1 MTDEHIFL
9 ARQEEGRKI
18 VATKLPSWA
27 ENMSILFP
35 AKISLE
41 QCSSEAT
48 ATYKAGL
55 ASGESLVDLTGGFG
69 VDCSF
74 LSKNFSSVDYVEQNE
89 ELCQIAEHNFK
100 ALGLNI
106 RVNNAESVEFLKN
119 MPAVDCIYI
128 DPARRD
134 IKGKKTADLSLCS
147 PNLLEIRDILLD
159 KCNTLLIKLSPMFDI
174 SSALEVFPEC
184 AEVHVVSVK
193 NECKELLLLVEG
205 GFCGE
210 TEIVCIELGMR
221 NFAVSE
227 SNVQFTET
235 LPNESKI
242 AEGNEELGILRVG
255 ESISKTSF
263 DYAEHKQNRLQA
275 MRSEEFGEIVSYSAP
290 KSYLYEPNASIMKAG
305 LFKTVAN
312 KYNVQKL
319 HPSTHLYTSE
329 ELVPD
334 FPGRSFEIKRVTKV
348 QKKEIQDIEKANLS
362 IRNFPGNV
370 ADLRKKLKLKDG
382 GDTYIFACT
391 LNDNSKVLIIC
402 EKIPN
407 YSLTFISTS

>member
-9 ARQEEGRKI
+9 ARQTEGRKI
-18 VATKLPSWA
+18 IANKLPSWA

-35 AKISLE
+35 VKISLE

-48 ATYKAGL
+48 AIYKAGL
-55 ASGESLVDLTGGFG
+55 VRGESLVDLTGGFG

-89 ELCQIAEHNFK
+89 ELCQIAEHNFA

-106 RVNNAESVEFLKN
+106 RVNNAESVSFLVD
-119 MPAVDCIYI
+119 MPSVDCIYI

-134 IKGKKTADLSLCS
+134 VKGKKTADLSLCS
-147 PNLLEIRDILLD
+147 PNLLEIRDILLE

-184 AEVHVVSVK
+184 KQVHVVSVK
-193 NECKELLLLVEG
+193 NECKELLLLIEK
-205 GFCGE
+205 GFAGE
-210 TEIVCIELGMR
+210 AEIVCVDLDNQPRRGLSLGR
-221 NFAVSE
+221 QVSE
-227 SNVQFTET
+227 HSDDACIVELAVKSKET
-235 LPNESKI
+235 LLEVN
-242 AEGNEELGILRVG
+242 
-255 ESISKTSF
+255 
-263 DYAEHKQNRLQA
+263 
-275 MRSEEFGEIVSYSAP
+275 YSAP

-305 LFKTVAN
+305 LFKTIAK

-329 ELVPD
+329 EFVPN
-334 FPGRSFEIKRVTKV
+334 FPGRSFETKRVTKV

-362 IRNFPGNV
+362 TRNFPGNV

-402 EKIPN
+402 EKC
-407 YSLTFISTS
+407 

>member
-9 ARQEEGRKI
+9 ARQTEGRKI

-35 AKISLE
+35 VKISLE

-48 ATYKAGL
+48 ALYKAGL
-55 ASGESLVDLTGGFG
+55 VSGESLVDLTGGFG

-89 ELCQIAEHNFK
+89 ELCQIAEHNFA

-106 RVNNAESVEFLKN
+106 RVNNAESVSFLAD
-119 MPAVDCIYI
+119 MPSVDCIYI

-134 IKGKKTADLSLCS
+134 VKGKKTADLSLCS
-147 PNLLEIRDILLD
+147 PNLLEIRDILLE

-184 AEVHVVSVK
+184 KQVHVVSVK

-210 TEIVCIELGMR
+210 TEVVCIDL
-221 NFAVSE
+221 
-227 SNVQFTET
+227 T
-235 LPNESKI
+235 PNSSLLTPNLIVEK
-242 AEGNEELGILRVG
+242 NEENSTIIG
-255 ESISKTSF
+255 
-263 DYAEHKQNRLQA
+263 
-275 MRSEEFGEIVSYSAP
+275 YSAP
-290 KSYLYEPNASIMKAG
+290 KSYLYEPYASIMKAG
-305 LFKTVAN
+305 LFKTVA
-312 KYNVQKL
+312 KRYNVQKL
-319 HPSTHLYTSE
+319 HPNTHLYTSDE
-329 ELVPD
+329 YIEN
-334 FPGRSFEIKRVTKV
+334 FPGRSFQINRVTKV
-348 QKKEIQDIEKANLS
+348 QRKEIQDIEKANLS

-370 ADLRKKLKLKDG
+370 ADIKKKLKLKDG
-382 GDTYIFACT
+382 GNIYIFACT
-391 LNDNSKVLIIC
+391 LHDNSKVLIVC
-402 EKIPN
+402 NKLGVR
-407 YSLTFISTS
+407 S

>member
-9 ARQEEGRKI
+9 ARQTEGRKI

-35 AKISLE
+35 VKISLE

-48 ATYKAGL
+48 AIYKAGL
-55 ASGESLVDLTGGFG
+55 VSGESLVDLTGGFG

-89 ELCQIAEHNFK
+89 ELCQIAEHNFA

-106 RVNNAESVEFLKN
+106 RVNNAESVSFLAD
-119 MPAVDCIYI
+119 MPSVDCIYI

-134 IKGKKTADLSLCS
+134 VKGKKTADLSLCS
-147 PNLLEIRDILLD
+147 PNLLEIRDILLE

-184 AEVHVVSVK
+184 KQVHVVSVK

-210 TEIVCIELGMR
+210 TEIVCVDLD
-221 NFAVSE
+221 
-227 SNVQFTET
+227 
-235 LPNESKI
+235 
-242 AEGNEELGILRVG
+242 ELGISVQTSGEPSLLELSRVQP
-255 ESISKTSF
+255 EITSV
-263 DYAEHKQNRLQA
+263 ASNLKKEK
-275 MRSEEFGEIVSYSAP
+275 GEIIGYSAP
-290 KSYLYEPNASIMKAG
+290 KSYLYEPYASIMKAG

-319 HPSTHLYTSE
+319 HPNTHLYTSDE
-329 ELVPD
+329 YIEN
-334 FPGRSFEIKRVTKV
+334 FPGRSFQINRVTKV
-348 QKKEIQDIEKANLS
+348 QRKEIQDIDKANLS

-370 ADLRKKLKLKDG
+370 ADLKKKLKLKDG
-382 GDTYIFACT
+382 GNIYIFACT

-402 EKIPN
+402 EKLGVR
-407 YSLTFISTS
+407 S

>member
-1 MTDEHIFL
+1 MTENHIFL
-9 ARQEEGRKI
+9 ARQTEGRKAM
-18 VATKLPSWA
+18 ATKLPSWA

-35 AKISLE
+35 VKISLE

-48 ATYKAGL
+48 ALYKASL
-55 ASGESLVDLTGGFG
+55 VSGESMVDLTGGFG

-74 LSKNFSSVDYVEQNE
+74 LSKKFSKVDYVEQNT
-89 ELCQIAEHNFK
+89 ELCEIAEHNFRV
-100 ALGLNI
+100 LGLNI
-106 RVNNAESVEFLKN
+106 KVNNAESVEFLKA
-119 MPAVDCIYI
+119 MPSVDCIYI

-134 IKGKKTADLSLCS
+134 VKGKKTADLSLCS
-147 PNLLEIRDILLD
+147 PNLLEIRDVLLE
-159 KCNTLLIKLSPMFDI
+159 KCDTLLIKLSPMFDI

-184 AEVHVVSVK
+184 RQVHVVSVK

-210 TEIVCIELGMR
+210 TEIVCVDL
-221 NFAVSE
+221 
-227 SNVQFTET
+227 T
-235 LPNESKI
+235 PNSSLLTPNLI
-242 AEGNEELGILRVG
+242 AKKNEGNSTIIG
-255 ESISKTSF
+255 
-263 DYAEHKQNRLQA
+263 
-275 MRSEEFGEIVSYSAP
+275 YSVP
-290 KSYLYEPNASIMKAG
+290 KAYLYEPNASIMKAG

-312 KYNVQKL
+312 RYNVQKL

-334 FPGRSFEIKRVTKV
+334 FPGRSFKVERVTKV
-348 QKKEIQDIEKANLS
+348 QRKEIQDIEKANLS

-391 LNDNSKVLIIC
+391 LNDNSKVLIVT
-402 EKIPN
+402 EK
-407 YSLTFISTS
+407 LGVSTP

>member
-1 MTDEHIFL
+1 MTENHIFL
-9 ARQEEGRKI
+9 ARQTEGRKAM
-18 VATKLPSWA
+18 ATKLPSWA

-35 AKISLE
+35 VKISLE

-48 ATYKAGL
+48 ALYKASL
-55 ASGESLVDLTGGFG
+55 VSGESMVDLTGGFG

-74 LSKNFSSVDYVEQNE
+74 LSKKFSSVDYVEQNE
-89 ELCQIAEHNFK
+89 ELCQIAEHNFA

-106 RVNNAESVEFLKN
+106 RVNNAESVSFLVD
-119 MPAVDCIYI
+119 MPSVDCIYI

-134 IKGKKTADLSLCS
+134 VKGKKTADLSLCS
-147 PNLLEIRDILLD
+147 PNLLEIRDILLE

-184 AEVHVVSVK
+184 KQVHVVSVK

-210 TEIVCIELGMR
+210 TEIVCVDLDELGVR
-221 NFAVSE
+221 S
-227 SNVQFTET
+227 
-235 LPNESKI
+235 
-242 AEGNEELGILRVG
+242 EELGVRSK
-255 ESISKTSF
+255 ESLLTVNYSVSK
-263 DYAEHKQNRLQA
+263 N
-275 MRSEEFGEIVSYSAP
+275 
-290 KSYLYEPNASIMKAG
+290 YLYEPNASVMKAG

-329 ELVPD
+329 ELVPN

-348 QKKEIQDIEKANLS
+348 QRKEIQDIDKANLS

-391 LNDNSKVLIIC
+391 LHDNSKVLIIC
-402 EKIPN
+402 EKC
-407 YSLTFISTS
+407 

>member
-1 MTDEHIFL
+1 MTEDHIFL

-18 VATKLPSWA
+18 VASKLPSWA
-27 ENMSILFP
+27 ENMSIVFP

-48 ATYKAGL
+48 ATYKASL
-55 ASGESLVDLTGGFG
+55 VSGESLVDLTGGFG

-134 IKGKKTADLSLCS
+134 VKGKKTADLSLCS

-174 SSALEVFPEC
+174 TSALEVFPEC

-193 NECKELLLLVEG
+193 NECKELLLLVEK

-210 TEIVCIELGMR
+210 TEIVCVDLD
-221 NFAVSE
+221 
-227 SNVQFTET
+227 
-235 LPNESKI
+235 
-242 AEGNEELGILRVG
+242 ELGISVQTSG
-255 ESISKTSF
+255 EPSLLELSQVQPEITSIASNLKK
-263 DYAEHKQNRLQA
+263 EK
-275 MRSEEFGEIVSYSAP
+275 GEIISYSSP
-290 KSYLYEPNASIMKAG
+290 KAYLYEPNASIMKAG
-305 LFKTVAN
+305 LFKTVA
-312 KYNVQKL
+312 KRYNVAKL
-319 HPSTHLYTSE
+319 HPSTHLYTSK
-329 ELVPD
+329 ELVEN
-334 FPGRSFEIKRVTKV
+334 FPGRIFKINRVTKV
-348 QKKEIQDIEKANLS
+348 QKKEISDIEKANLS

-382 GDTYIFACT
+382 GDIYIFACT

-402 EKIPN
+402 EK
-407 YSLTFISTS
+407 T

>member
-9 ARQEEGRKI
+9 ARQTEGRKI

-35 AKISLE
+35 VKISLE

-48 ATYKAGL
+48 ALYKAGL
-55 ASGESLVDLTGGFG
+55 VSGKSLVDLTGGFG

-89 ELCQIAEHNFK
+89 ELCQIAEHNFA

-106 RVNNAESVEFLKN
+106 RVNNAESVSFLAD
-119 MPAVDCIYI
+119 MPSVDCIYI

-134 IKGKKTADLSLCS
+134 VKGKKTADLSLCC
-147 PNLLEIRDILLD
+147 PNLLEIRDILLK

-184 AEVHVVSVK
+184 KQVHVVSVK

-210 TEIVCIELGMR
+210 TEIVCVDLDELGVR
-221 NFAVSE
+221 S
-227 SNVQFTET
+227 
-235 LPNESKI
+235 
-242 AEGNEELGILRVG
+242 EELGVRSK
-255 ESISKTSF
+255 ESLLTVNYSVSK
-263 DYAEHKQNRLQA
+263 N
-275 MRSEEFGEIVSYSAP
+275 
-290 KSYLYEPNASIMKAG
+290 YLYEPNASIMKAG
-305 LFKTVAN
+305 LFKTVA
-312 KYNVQKL
+312 KRYNVQKL

-329 ELVPD
+329 ELMPN

-348 QKKEIQDIEKANLS
+348 QRKEIQDIDKANLS

-370 ADLRKKLKLKDG
+370 ADLKKKLKLKDG
-382 GDTYIFACT
+382 GNTYIFACT
-391 LNDNSKVLIIC
+391 LNDNSKVLIVC
-402 EKIPN
+402 EKLGVR
-407 YSLTFISTS
+407 SEE

>member
-1 MTDEHIFL
+1 MTDEHIFI
-9 ARQEEGRKI
+9 ARQTEGRKI
-18 VATKLPSWA
+18 IANKLPSWA

-35 AKISLE
+35 VKISLE
-41 QCSSEAT
+41 QCSSETT
-48 ATYKAGL
+48 AIYKAGL
-55 ASGESLVDLTGGFG
+55 VRGESLVDLTGGFG

-74 LSKNFSSVDYVEQNE
+74 LSRKFSSVDYVEQNE
-89 ELCQIAEHNFK
+89 ELCQIAEHNFA

-106 RVNNAESVEFLKN
+106 RVNNAESVDFLKK
-119 MPAVDCIYI
+119 MPFVDCIYI

-147 PNLLEIRDILLD
+147 PNLLEIRDILLE

-184 AEVHVVSVK
+184 KQVHVVSVK
-193 NECKELLLLVEG
+193 NECKELLLLVEK

-210 TEIVCIELGMR
+210 TEVVCVNLEELGVR
-221 NFAVSE
+221 S
-227 SNVQFTET
+227 
-235 LPNESKI
+235 
-242 AEGNEELGILRVG
+242 EELGISVQTSGEPSLLELSRVKL
-255 ESISKTSF
+255 EITSV
-263 DYAEHKQNRLQA
+263 ASNLKKEK
-275 MRSEEFGEIVSYSAP
+275 GEIISYSFP
-290 KSYLYEPNASIMKAG
+290 KSYFYEPNASIMKAG

-329 ELVPD
+329 ELVPN

-362 IRNFPGNV
+362 TRNFPGNV

-391 LNDNSKVLIIC
+391 LNDNSKVLIVC
-402 EKIPN
+402 NKLGVR
-407 YSLTFISTS
+407 S

>member
-1 MTDEHIFL
+1 MTDEHIFI
-9 ARQEEGRKI
+9 ARQTEGRKI
-18 VATKLPSWA
+18 IANKLPSWA

-35 AKISLE
+35 VKISLE

-48 ATYKAGL
+48 AIYKAGL
-55 ASGESLVDLTGGFG
+55 VRGESLVDLTGGFG

-74 LSKNFSSVDYVEQNE
+74 LSRNFTSVDYVEQNE
-89 ELCQIAEHNFK
+89 ELCQIAEHNFA

-106 RVNNAESVEFLKN
+106 RVNNAESVSFLED
-119 MPAVDCIYI
+119 MPSVDCIYI

-147 PNLLEIRDILLD
+147 PNLLEIRDILLK

-184 AEVHVVSVK
+184 KQVHVVSVK

-210 TEIVCIELGMR
+210 TEIVCVDLDELGVR
-221 NFAVSE
+221 S
-227 SNVQFTET
+227 
-235 LPNESKI
+235 
-242 AEGNEELGILRVG
+242 EELGISVQTSGEPSLLELSRVKL
-255 ESISKTSF
+255 EITSV
-263 DYAEHKQNRLQA
+263 ASNLKKEK
-275 MRSEEFGEIVSYSAP
+275 GEIISYSFP

-329 ELVPD
+329 ELVPN

-362 IRNFPGNV
+362 TRNFPGNV

-391 LNDNSKVLIIC
+391 LNDNSKVLIVC
-402 EKIPN
+402 EKLGVR
-407 YSLTFISTS
+407 S

>member
-1 MTDEHIFL
+1 MTEEHILL

-18 VATKLPSWA
+18 VASKLPSWA

-48 ATYKAGL
+48 ALYKAGL
-55 ASGESLVDLTGGFG
+55 VSGESLVDLTGGFG

-74 LSKNFSSVDYVEQNE
+74 LSCKFSSVDYLEQNE

-106 RVNNAESVEFLKN
+106 KVNNAESVEFLKK

-134 IKGKKTADLSLCS
+134 VKGKKTADLSLCS

-210 TEIVCIELGMR
+210 TEIVCVDL
-221 NFAVSE
+221 
-227 SNVQFTET
+227 
-235 LPNESKI
+235 
-242 AEGNEELGILRVG
+242 EELSRRVDDRQGIVQPEITSVASNLRK
-255 ESISKTSF
+255 EK
-263 DYAEHKQNRLQA
+263 
-275 MRSEEFGEIVSYSAP
+275 GEIISYSFP

-329 ELVPD
+329 ELVPN

-362 IRNFPGNV
+362 TRNFPGNV

-382 GDTYIFACT
+382 GNTYIFACT

-402 EKIPN
+402 EKC
-407 YSLTFISTS
+407 

>member
-1 MTDEHIFL
+1 MTDEHIFI
-9 ARQEEGRKI
+9 ARQTEGRKI
-18 VATKLPSWA
+18 IANKLPSWA

-35 AKISLE
+35 VKISLE

-48 ATYKAGL
+48 AIYKAGL
-55 ASGESLVDLTGGFG
+55 VRGESLVDLTGGFG

-74 LSKNFSSVDYVEQNE
+74 LSKNFTSVDYVEQNE
-89 ELCQIAEHNFK
+89 ELCQIAEHNFA

-106 RVNNAESVEFLKN
+106 RVNNAESVSFLED
-119 MPAVDCIYI
+119 MPSVDCIYI

-134 IKGKKTADLSLCS
+134 VKGKKTADLSLCS
-147 PNLLEIRDILLD
+147 PNLLEIRDTLLE

-184 AEVHVVSVK
+184 KQVHVVSVK

-210 TEIVCIELGMR
+210 TEIVCVDLDELSRRVDDRQGIMKLEITSV
-221 NFAVSE
+221 A
-227 SNVQFTET
+227 SNLIKE
-235 LPNESKI
+235 K
-242 AEGNEELGILRVG
+242 
-255 ESISKTSF
+255 
-263 DYAEHKQNRLQA
+263 
-275 MRSEEFGEIVSYSAP
+275 GEIISYSFP

-329 ELVPD
+329 ELVPN

-362 IRNFPGNV
+362 TRNFPGNV

-402 EKIPN
+402 NKLGVRN
-407 YSLTFISTS
+407 

>member
-9 ARQEEGRKI
+9 ARQTEGRKI
-18 VATKLPSWA
+18 IANKLPSWA

-35 AKISLE
+35 VKISLE

-48 ATYKAGL
+48 ALYKTGL
-55 ASGESLVDLTGGFG
+55 IAGESLVDLTGGFG

-100 ALGLNI
+100 TLGLNI
-106 RVNNAESVEFLKN
+106 RVNNAESVEFLKS

-134 IKGKKTADLSLCS
+134 VKGKKTADLSLCS
-147 PNLLEIRDILLD
+147 PNLLDIRDILLD

-184 AEVHVVSVK
+184 KQVHVVSVK

-210 TEIVCIELGMR
+210 TEIVCVDL
-221 NFAVSE
+221 
-227 SNVQFTET
+227 T
-235 LPNESKI
+235 PNSSLLFPNGHQHVLTPNII
-242 AEGNEELGILRVG
+242 AKKNEGNITIIG
-255 ESISKTSF
+255 
-263 DYAEHKQNRLQA
+263 
-275 MRSEEFGEIVSYSAP
+275 YSAP

-305 LFKTVAN
+305 LFKTVA
-312 KYNVQKL
+312 KRYNVAKL

-329 ELVPD
+329 ELVEN
-334 FPGRSFEIKRVTKV
+334 FPGRTFKINKVTRV
-348 QKKEIQDIEKANLS
+348 QKKEISDIEKANLS

-370 ADLRKKLKLKDG
+370 AELKKKLKLKDG
-382 GDTYIFACT
+382 GATYIFACT

-402 EKIPN
+402 EKA
-407 YSLTFISTS
+407 

>member
-9 ARQEEGRKI
+9 ARQTEGRKI
-18 VATKLPSWA
+18 IANKLPSWA

-35 AKISLE
+35 VKISLE

-48 ATYKAGL
+48 AIYKAGL
-55 ASGESLVDLTGGFG
+55 VSGVSLVDLTGGFG

-74 LSKNFSSVDYVEQNE
+74 LSKKFSSVDYVEQNE
-89 ELCQIAEHNFK
+89 ELCQIAEHNFA

-106 RVNNAESVEFLKN
+106 RVNNAESVDFLKK
-119 MPAVDCIYI
+119 MPFVDCIYI

-134 IKGKKTADLSLCS
+134 VKGKKTADLSLCS
-147 PNLLEIRDILLD
+147 PNLLEIRDILLE

-184 AEVHVVSVK
+184 KQVHVVSVK
-193 NECKELLLLVEG
+193 NECKELLLLVEC

-210 TEIVCIELGMR
+210 TEVVCVNLEELGVR

-242 AEGNEELGILRVG
+242 AEGNEEPEI
-255 ESISKTSF
+255 TSV
-263 DYAEHKQNRLQA
+263 ASNLKKEK
-275 MRSEEFGEIVSYSAP
+275 GEIISYSFP

-329 ELVPD
+329 ELVPN

-348 QKKEIQDIEKANLS
+348 QRKEIQDIEKANLS
-362 IRNFPGNV
+362 TRNFPGNV

-391 LNDNSKVLIIC
+391 LNDNSKVLIVC
-402 EKIPN
+402 NKLGVR
-407 YSLTFISTS
+407 S

>member
-9 ARQEEGRKI
+9 ARQTEGRKI
-18 VATKLPSWA
+18 IATKLPSWA
-27 ENMSILFP
+27 VNMSILFP
-35 AKISLE
+35 VKISLE

-48 ATYKAGL
+48 ALYKAGL
-55 ASGESLVDLTGGFG
+55 VSGESLVDLTGGFG

-74 LSKNFSSVDYVEQNE
+74 LSKNFSQTDYVEQNE
-89 ELCQIAEHNFK
+89 ELCKIAEHNFEV
-100 ALGLNI
+100 LGHNI
-106 RVNNAESVEFLKN
+106 KVNNAESVEFLKA
-119 MPAVDCIYI
+119 MPAVSCIYI

-134 IKGKKTADLSLCS
+134 VKGKKTADLSLCS
-147 PNLLEIRDILLD
+147 PNLLEIRDILLG

-184 AEVHVVSVK
+184 RQVHVVSVK
-193 NECKELLLLVEG
+193 NECKELLLLVEK

-210 TEIVCIELGMR
+210 TEIFCVDLDELSQVQPEITSV
-221 NFAVSE
+221 A
-227 SNVQFTET
+227 SNLKKE
-235 LPNESKI
+235 K
-242 AEGNEELGILRVG
+242 
-255 ESISKTSF
+255 
-263 DYAEHKQNRLQA
+263 
-275 MRSEEFGEIVSYSAP
+275 GEIISYSPP
-290 KSYLYEPNASIMKAG
+290 KAYLYEPNASIMKAG

-312 KYNVQKL
+312 RYNVQKL

-329 ELVPD
+329 EFVPN

-348 QKKEIQDIEKANLS
+348 QRKEIQDIDKANLS

-391 LNDNSKVLIIC
+391 LNDNSKVLIITK
-402 EKIPN
+402 KI
-407 YSLTFISTS
+407 

>member
-1 MTDEHIFL
+1 MTDEHIFI
-9 ARQEEGRKI
+9 ARQTEGRKI
-18 VATKLPSWA
+18 IANKLPSWA

-35 AKISLE
+35 VKISLE

-48 ATYKAGL
+48 AIYKAGL
-55 ASGESLVDLTGGFG
+55 VRGESLVDLTGGFG

-74 LSKNFSSVDYVEQNE
+74 LSRNFTSVDYVEQNE
-89 ELCQIAEHNFK
+89 ELCQIAEHNFA

-106 RVNNAESVEFLKN
+106 RVNNAESVSFLED
-119 MPAVDCIYI
+119 MPSVDCIYI

-134 IKGKKTADLSLCS
+134 VKGKKTADLSLCS
-147 PNLLEIRDILLD
+147 PNLLEIRDTLLE

-184 AEVHVVSVK
+184 KQVHVVSVK
-193 NECKELLLLVEG
+193 NECKELLLLVNKG
-205 GFCGE
+205 IKKGI
-210 TEIVCIELGMR
+210 EIICVDLTPHSSLLTP
-221 NFAVSE
+221 NF
-227 SNVQFTET
+227 
-235 LPNESKI
+235 I
-242 AEGNEELGILRVG
+242 AE
-255 ESISKTSF
+255 
-263 DYAEHKQNRLQA
+263 Q
-275 MRSEEFGEIVSYSAP
+275 SEEPVQNVTYSAP
-290 KSYLYEPNASIMKAG
+290 KGYLYEPNASIMKAG

-329 ELVPD
+329 ELVPN

-362 IRNFPGNV
+362 TRNFPGNV

-402 EKIPN
+402 NKLGVR
-407 YSLTFISTS
+407 S

>member
-9 ARQEEGRKI
+9 ARQTEGRKI
-18 VATKLPSWA
+18 IANKLPSWA

-35 AKISLE
+35 MKISLE

-48 ATYKAGL
+48 ALYKAGL
-55 ASGESLVDLTGGFG
+55 VSGKSLVDLTGGFG

-74 LSKNFSSVDYVEQNE
+74 LSKNFTSVDYVEQNE
-89 ELCQIAEHNFK
+89 ELCKIAEHNF
-100 ALGLNI
+100 ATLGLNI
-106 RVNNAESVEFLKN
+106 RVNNAESVSFLAD
-119 MPAVDCIYI
+119 MPSVDCIYI

-147 PNLLEIRDILLD
+147 PNLLEIRDILLK

-184 AEVHVVSVK
+184 KQVHVVSVK

-210 TEIVCIELGMR
+210 TEIVCVDLDELGVR

-242 AEGNEELGILRVG
+242 AEGNEELEI
-255 ESISKTSF
+255 TSV
-263 DYAEHKQNRLQA
+263 ASNLKKEK
-275 MRSEEFGEIVSYSAP
+275 GEIISYSFP
-290 KSYLYEPNASIMKAG
+290 KAYLYEPNASIMKAG

-329 ELVPD
+329 EFVPG
-334 FPGRSFEIKRVTKV
+334 FPGRSFKIKRVTKV

-362 IRNFPGNV
+362 TRNFPGNV

-391 LNDNSKVLIIC
+391 LNDNSKVLIVC
-402 EKIPN
+402 EKLGIR
-407 YSLTFISTS
+407 S

>member
-9 ARQEEGRKI
+9 ARQTEGRKI
-18 VATKLPSWA
+18 IANKLPSWA

-35 AKISLE
+35 VKISLE

-48 ATYKAGL
+48 AIYKAGL
-55 ASGESLVDLTGGFG
+55 VSGESLVDLTGGFG

-89 ELCQIAEHNFK
+89 ELCQIAEHNFA

-106 RVNNAESVEFLKN
+106 RVNNAESVSFLVD
-119 MPAVDCIYI
+119 MPSVDCIYI

-147 PNLLEIRDILLD
+147 PNLLEIRDILLE

-184 AEVHVVSVK
+184 KQVHVVSVK

-210 TEIVCIELGMR
+210 TEIVCVDLD
-221 NFAVSE
+221 
-227 SNVQFTET
+227 
-235 LPNESKI
+235 
-242 AEGNEELGILRVG
+242 ELGITSVASNLRK
-255 ESISKTSF
+255 EK
-263 DYAEHKQNRLQA
+263 
-275 MRSEEFGEIVSYSAP
+275 GEIIGYFAP
-290 KSYLYEPNASIMKAG
+290 KAYLYEPNASIMKAG

-329 ELVPD
+329 ELVPN

-362 IRNFPGNV
+362 TRNFPGNV

-382 GDTYIFACT
+382 GDVYIFACT

-407 YSLTFISTS
+407 S

>member
-1 MTDEHIFL
+1 MTDEHIFI
-9 ARQEEGRKI
+9 ARQTEGRKI
-18 VATKLPSWA
+18 IANKLPSWA

-35 AKISLE
+35 VKISLE

-48 ATYKAGL
+48 AIYKAGL
-55 ASGESLVDLTGGFG
+55 VSGVSLVDLTGGFG

-74 LSKNFSSVDYVEQNE
+74 LSKKFSSVDYVEQNE
-89 ELCQIAEHNFK
+89 ELCQIAEHNFA

-106 RVNNAESVEFLKN
+106 RVNNAESVDFLKK
-119 MPAVDCIYI
+119 MPFVDCIYI

-134 IKGKKTADLSLCS
+134 VKGKKTADLSLCS
-147 PNLLEIRDILLD
+147 PNLLEIRDILLE

-184 AEVHVVSVK
+184 KQVHVVSVK
-193 NECKELLLLVEG
+193 NECKELLLLVEC

-210 TEIVCIELGMR
+210 TEVVCVNLEELGVR

-242 AEGNEELGILRVG
+242 AEGNEEPEI
-255 ESISKTSF
+255 TSV
-263 DYAEHKQNRLQA
+263 ASNLKKEK
-275 MRSEEFGEIVSYSAP
+275 GEIISYSFP

-329 ELVPD
+329 ELVPN

-348 QKKEIQDIEKANLS
+348 QRKEIQDIEKANLS
-362 IRNFPGNV
+362 TRNFPGNV

-391 LNDNSKVLIIC
+391 LNDNSKVLIVC
-402 EKIPN
+402 NKLGVR
-407 YSLTFISTS
+407 S

>member
-9 ARQEEGRKI
+9 ARQTEGRKI
-18 VATKLPSWA
+18 IANKLPSWA

-48 ATYKAGL
+48 ALYKASL
-55 ASGESLVDLTGGFG
+55 VSGESLVDLTGGFG

-74 LSKNFSSVDYVEQNE
+74 LSKNFTSVDYVEQNE
-89 ELCQIAEHNFK
+89 ELCQIAEHNFA

-106 RVNNAESVEFLKN
+106 RVNNAESVSFLAD
-119 MPAVDCIYI
+119 MPSVDCIYI

-134 IKGKKTADLSLCS
+134 VKGKKTADLSLCS

-193 NECKELLLLVEG
+193 NECKELLLLVKK

-210 TEIVCIELGMR
+210 VEIVCVDLDELGVR

-242 AEGNEELGILRVG
+242 AEGNEELEI
-255 ESISKTSF
+255 TSV
-263 DYAEHKQNRLQA
+263 ASNLKKEK
-275 MRSEEFGEIVSYSAP
+275 GEIISYSSP
-290 KSYLYEPNASIMKAG
+290 KAYLYEPNASIMKAG

-312 KYNVQKL
+312 RYNVQKL

-329 ELVPD
+329 ELVED
-334 FPGRSFEIKRVTKV
+334 FPGRTFKIQRVTKV
-348 QKKEIQDIEKANLS
+348 QKKEIPDIEKANLS
-362 IRNFPGNV
+362 TRNFPGNV

-391 LNDNSKVLIIC
+391 LHDNSKVLIIC
-402 EKIPN
+402 EKC
-407 YSLTFISTS
+407 

>member
-1 MTDEHIFL
+1 MTDEHIFI
-9 ARQEEGRKI
+9 ARQTEGRKI
-18 VATKLPSWA
+18 IANKLPSWA

-35 AKISLE
+35 VKISLE

-48 ATYKAGL
+48 AIYKAGL
-55 ASGESLVDLTGGFG
+55 VRGESLVDLTGGFG

-74 LSKNFSSVDYVEQNE
+74 LSRNFTSVDYVEQNE
-89 ELCQIAEHNFK
+89 ELCQIAEHNFA

-106 RVNNAESVEFLKN
+106 RVNNAESVEFLKK
-119 MPAVDCIYI
+119 MPFVDCIYI

-134 IKGKKTADLSLCS
+134 VKGKKTADLSLCS
-147 PNLLEIRDILLD
+147 PNLLEIRDILLE

-184 AEVHVVSVK
+184 KQVHVVSVK

-210 TEIVCIELGMR
+210 TEVVCVDLDELGVR
-221 NFAVSE
+221 S
-227 SNVQFTET
+227 
-235 LPNESKI
+235 
-242 AEGNEELGILRVG
+242 EELGV
-255 ESISKTSF
+255 
-263 DYAEHKQNRLQA
+263 
-275 MRSEEFGEIVSYSAP
+275 RSEELGVRSKEIILIVNYSVP
-290 KSYLYEPNASIMKAG
+290 KNYLYEPNASIMKAG

-329 ELVPD
+329 ELVPN

-362 IRNFPGNV
+362 TRNFPGNV

-402 EKIPN
+402 EKC
-407 YSLTFISTS
+407 

>member
-9 ARQEEGRKI
+9 ARQTEGRKI

-35 AKISLE
+35 VKISLE

-48 ATYKAGL
+48 AKYKSNLVFGNT
-55 ASGESLVDLTGGFG
+55 LVDLTGGFG

-74 LSKNFSSVDYVEQNE
+74 LSKNFKSTEYVEQNE
-89 ELCQIAEHNFK
+89 DLCDIARHNFN

-106 RVNNAESVEFLKN
+106 NVNNSESVEYLEG
-119 MPAVDCIYI
+119 MSPVDCIYI

-134 IKGKKTADLSLCS
+134 IKGKKTADLRLCS
-147 PNLLEIRDILLD
+147 PNLLEIRDILLE

-184 AEVHVVSVK
+184 KQVHVVSVK
-193 NECKELLLLVEG
+193 NECKELLLLVEK

-210 TEIVCIELGMR
+210 TEVVCVDLDELGVR
-221 NFAVSE
+221 S
-227 SNVQFTET
+227 
-235 LPNESKI
+235 
-242 AEGNEELGILRVG
+242 EELGVRSKEIL
-255 ESISKTSF
+255 
-263 DYAEHKQNRLQA
+263 L
-275 MRSEEFGEIVSYSAP
+275 IVNYSMP
-290 KSYLYEPNASIMKAG
+290 KNYLYEPYAAIMKAG

-319 HPSTHLYTSE
+319 HPNTHLYTSDE
-329 ELVPD
+329 YIEN
-334 FPGRSFEIKRVTKV
+334 FPGRSFLINRVTKV
-348 QKKEIQDIEKANLS
+348 QKKEIQDIDKANLS

-370 ADLRKKLKLKDG
+370 ADLKKKLKLKDG

-391 LNDNSKVLIIC
+391 LHDNSKVLIIC
-402 EKIPN
+402 EKC
-407 YSLTFISTS
+407 

>member
-9 ARQEEGRKI
+9 ARQTEGRKI

-35 AKISLE
+35 VKISLE

-48 ATYKAGL
+48 ALYKAGL
-55 ASGESLVDLTGGFG
+55 VSGKSLVDLTGGFG

-74 LSKNFSSVDYVEQNE
+74 LSKNFKSTEYVEQNE
-89 ELCQIAEHNFK
+89 ELCDIARHNFN

-106 RVNNAESVEFLKN
+106 NVNNSESVEYLEG
-119 MPAVDCIYI
+119 MSPVDCIYI

-147 PNLLEIRDILLD
+147 PNLLEIRDILLK

-184 AEVHVVSVK
+184 KQVHVVSVK
-193 NECKELLLLVEG
+193 NECKELLLLIEK

-210 TEIVCIELGMR
+210 TEIVCVDLDELGVR
-221 NFAVSE
+221 S
-227 SNVQFTET
+227 
-235 LPNESKI
+235 
-242 AEGNEELGILRVG
+242 EELGISVQTSGEPSLLELSRVKL
-255 ESISKTSF
+255 EITSV
-263 DYAEHKQNRLQA
+263 ASNLKKEK
-275 MRSEEFGEIVSYSAP
+275 GEIISYSFP
-290 KSYLYEPNASIMKAG
+290 KAYLYEPYASIMKAG
-305 LFKTVAN
+305 LFKTVA
-312 KYNVQKL
+312 KRYNVQKL
-319 HPSTHLYTSE
+319 HPNTHLYTSDE
-329 ELVPD
+329 YIEN
-334 FPGRSFEIKRVTKV
+334 FPGRSFQINRVTKV
-348 QKKEIQDIEKANLS
+348 QRKEIQDIDKANLS

-370 ADLRKKLKLKDG
+370 ADLKKKLKLKDG
-382 GDTYIFACT
+382 GNIYIFACT

-407 YSLTFISTS
+407 S